1 MQFRVDMQHVKLILL
16 MEILVNIALCIM
28 SKICLSSYQYLARSQ
43 ERQICA
49 KLANKGYEPSW
60 KTLEVETLEDWW
72 GLMLVRQ
79 YPVGTFLDGKY
90 LYLFKLFIFFILL
103 FFCQLK
109 WWVVNGSGQDQEIQH
124 LNPLT

>member
-1 MQFRVDMQHVKLILL
+1 MGAPVYPCDMSVGADAIQGRHAACKADPVDGNLGRH
-16 MEILVNIALCIM
+16 CIM

-90 LYLFKLFIFFILL
+90 F
-103 FFCQLK
+103 
-109 WWVVNGSGQDQEIQH
+109 
-124 LNPLT
+124 